1 MLNQA
6 RAESFRQR
14 VKQIIAQP
22 DCAKVNVMQT
32 ERKLRQQIVEIGRRI
47 YERGF
52 IAASDGNISA
62 RLDNGAILTTP
73 TMVCK
78 GRMTE
83 DMLVMVDING
93 RKLRREERNPSS
105 EFSMH
110 REIYQLRPDVHAIV
124 HAHPPFGTG
133 FAVANVPLDK
143 PLLSEVIL
151 TLGCI
156 PLTAYG
162 TPSTRELS
170 DSLKPY
176 IPHHDA
182 LLLANHG
189 AVTYGPDLETAY
201 ARMETLEHFA
211 KITLIARLIGRPH
224 ELPADAIEKLLDV
237 REQSGYMQADRR
249 GCQACGYLQGHAES
263 CAVGSATR
271 SFAPV
276 NGDETVTL
284 TRKELTALITE
295 AARLVAQGIKR

>member
-1 MLNQA
+1 VRLSEK
-6 RAESFRQR
+6 REH
-14 VKQIIAQP
+14 P
-22 DCAKVNVMQT
+22 DHLRLDDSERMQT
-32 ERKLRQQIVEIGRRI
+32 ERELRQQIVEIGRRI
-47 YERGF
+47 YELGF
-52 IAASDGNISA
+52 VAASDGNVSA
-62 RLDNGAILTTP
+62 RLYDGHILTTP

-83 DMLVMVDING
+83 DMLVLVDIDGN
-93 RKLRREERNPSS
+93 KLRRDERSPSS

-110 REIYQLRPDVHAIV
+110 RAIYSLRPDVHAVV

-151 TLGCI
+151 TLGCV

-162 TPSTRELS
+162 TPSTEELP
-170 DSLKPY
+170 DSLSPF

-189 AVTYGPDLETAY
+189 AVAYGPDLEMAY

-211 KITLIARLIGRPH
+211 KITLIARMVGRPH
-224 ELPADAIEKLLDV
+224 ELPPEAIEKLLDV
-237 REQSGYMQADRR
+237 RERAGYMPAESRS
-249 GCQACGYLQGHAES
+249 CQACGYLQGHSSS

-271 SFAPV
+271 SYQA
-276 NGDETVTL
+276 NGDDTVTL
-284 TRKELTALITE
+284 TRKELTRLITE
-295 AARLVAQGIKR
+295 AARLVAREMKH

>member
-1 MLNQA
+1 
-6 RAESFRQR
+6 
-14 VKQIIAQP
+14 
-22 DCAKVNVMQT
+22 MQT
-32 ERKLRQQIVEIGRRI
+32 ERELRQRIVEIGRTV

-62 RLDNGAILTTP
+62 RLEDGTILTTP

-83 DMLVMVDING
+83 EMLVLVDING
-93 RKLRREERNPSS
+93 RKLRRDERNPSS

-110 REIYQLRPDVHAIV
+110 REIYRLRPDVHAVV

-162 TPSTRELS
+162 TPSTSEVS
-170 DSLKPY
+170 DSLSPY

-189 AVTYGPDLETAY
+189 AVAYGPDLQVAY
-201 ARMETLEHFA
+201 DRMETLEHFA
-211 KITLIARLIGRPH
+211 KIALIARLVGRPK
-224 ELPADAIEKLLDV
+224 ELPSEAIEKLLDV
-237 REQSGYMQADRR
+237 RERSGYMRAEARS
-249 GCQACGYLQGHAES
+249 CQACGYLQGHAES
-263 CAVGSATR
+263 CQTGAAPR
-271 SFAPV
+271 SHGYA

-284 TRKELTALITE
+284 TRRELTALITE
-295 AARLVAQGIKR
+295 AARLVAREIKN

>member
-1 MLNQA
+1 M
-6 RAESFRQR
+6 
-14 VKQIIAQP
+14 
-22 DCAKVNVMQT
+22 
-32 ERKLRQQIVEIGRRI
+32 I

-62 RLDNGAILTTP
+62 RLDDGRFLTTP

-78 GRMTE
+78 GRMAE
-83 DMLVMVDING
+83 DMLVLVDIDG
-93 RKLRREERNPSS
+93 RKLRRDERNPSS

-110 REIYQLRPDVHAIV
+110 REIYQRRSDVHAIV

-133 FAVANVPLDK
+133 FAVANVALDK

-151 TLGCI
+151 TLGCV

-170 DSLKPY
+170 DALAPF

-189 AVTYGPDLETAY
+189 AVTYGPSLESAY
-201 ARMETLEHFA
+201 YRMETLEHFA
-211 KITLIARLIGRPH
+211 KITLIARIVGRPK

-237 REQSGYMQADRR
+237 RERAGYMPAEARN
-249 GCQACGYLQGHAES
+249 CQACGYLQGHSAS
-263 CAVGSATR
+263 CSVGSAAR
-271 SFAPV
+271 SFLPA
-276 NGDETVTL
+276 NGDESVTL

-295 AARLVAQGIKR
+295 AARLIAREMKD

>member
-1 MLNQA
+1 
-6 RAESFRQR
+6 
-14 VKQIIAQP
+14 
-22 DCAKVNVMQT
+22 MQT
-32 ERKLRQQIVEIGRRI
+32 ERELRQKLIEIGRRI
-47 YERGF
+47 YDNGF
-52 IAASDGNISA
+52 VAASDGNLSA
-62 RLDNGAILTTP
+62 RLEDNTILTTP

-83 DMLVMVDING
+83 EMLVLVDING
-93 RKLRREERNPSS
+93 HKLRRDERNPSS

-110 REIYQLRPDVHAIV
+110 KQIYQLRPDVHAIV

-151 TLGCI
+151 TLGCV

-170 DSLKPY
+170 DSLSPF

-189 AVTYGPDLETAY
+189 AVAYGADLEMAY

-211 KITLIARLIGRPH
+211 KITLIARMVGRPH
-224 ELPADAIEKLLDV
+224 ELPPEAIEKLLDV
-237 REQSGYMQADRR
+237 RERAGYMPAEARS
-249 GCQACGYLQGHAES
+249 CQACGYLKGHAQT

-271 SFAPV
+271 SLSQS

-284 TRKELTALITE
+284 TRRELTALITE
-295 AARLVAQGIKR
+295 AARLIAREMKQ

>member
-1 MLNQA
+1 MINQV
-6 RAESFRQR
+6 Q
-14 VKQIIAQP
+14 
-22 DCAKVNVMQT
+22 N
-32 ERKLRQQIVEIGRRI
+32 ERELRQKIVEIGRQV

-52 IAASDGNISA
+52 VAASDGNISG
-62 RLDNGAILTTP
+62 RLDDGTIVTTP

-83 DMLVMVDING
+83 EMLVLVDING
-93 RKLRREERNPSS
+93 RKLRRDERNPSS
-105 EFSMH
+105 EFAMH
-110 REIYQLRPDVHAIV
+110 RTIYRLRPDVHAVV

-156 PLTAYG
+156 PLTSYG
-162 TPSTRELS
+162 TPSTEEIS
-170 DSLKPY
+170 DSLSPF

-189 AVTYGPDLETAY
+189 AVAYGPDLQMAY
-201 ARMETLEHFA
+201 DRMETLEHFA
-211 KITLIARLIGRPH
+211 KITLVARLVGKPK
-224 ELPADAIEKLLDV
+224 ELPAEAIEKLLDV
-237 REQSGYMQADRR
+237 REQSGYMPSEART
-249 GCQACGYLQGHAES
+249 CQACGYLQGHSSHCAAGAAARPES
-263 CAVGSATR
+263 HA
-271 SFAPV
+271 

-295 AARLVAQGIKR
+295 AARLVAREMNR

>member
-1 MLNQA
+1 
-6 RAESFRQR
+6 
-14 VKQIIAQP
+14 
-22 DCAKVNVMQT
+22 MQT
-32 ERKLRQQIVEIGRRI
+32 ERELRQKIVEIGRRI
-47 YERGF
+47 YDNGF
-52 IAASDGNISA
+52 VAASDGNISA
-62 RLDNGAILTTP
+62 RLADGTILTTP

-83 DMLVMVDING
+83 EMLVLVDING
-93 RKLRREERNPSS
+93 QRLRRDERNPSS

-110 REIYQLRPDVHAIV
+110 KEIYQLRPDVHAIV

-151 TLGCI
+151 TLGCV
-156 PLTAYG
+156 PLTGYG

-170 DSLKPY
+170 DSLSPF

-189 AVTYGPDLETAY
+189 AVAYGPDLEMAY

-211 KITLIARLIGRPH
+211 KITLIARIVGRPR
-224 ELPADAIEKLLDV
+224 ELPPEAIEKLLDV
-237 REQSGYMQADRR
+237 RERAGYMPQEARS
-249 GCQACGYLQGHAES
+249 CQACGYLQGHAGT
-263 CAVGSATR
+263 CAVGSAAR
-271 SFAPV
+271 SYAAT

-284 TRKELTALITE
+284 TKGELTALITE
-295 AARLVAQGIKR
+295 AARLIAREMKR